1 MAKIGRFKKSYAEK
15 WTIWG
20 KKRMLRSFII
30 WLKSAVKPPCKYQR
44 GIFQKSNMPTI
55 LVSCFRRIIPKW
67 QTRYLEVETN
77 VMCRNLDVELWSSQ
91 RRHLSPCTVRCVA
104 GVVGERTGV
113 WGERGSWGLL
123 WGGGL
128 LCSEGR
134 CTGESRAAAAAPRR
148 NQFACR
154 SLSSVVSRLGG
165 GVKQ

>member
-1 MAKIGRFKKSYAEK
+1 MLCVE
-15 WTIWG
+15 IW
-20 KKRMLRSFII
+20 MLNCEQVRDDIS
-30 WLKSAVKPPCKYQR
+30 
-44 GIFQKSNMPTI
+44 
-55 LVSCFRRIIPKW
+55 
-67 QTRYLEVETN
+67 
-77 VMCRNLDVELWSSQ
+77 
-91 RRHLSPCTVRCVA
+91 VRCLA

-113 WGERGSWGLL
+113 GGERGSWGLL